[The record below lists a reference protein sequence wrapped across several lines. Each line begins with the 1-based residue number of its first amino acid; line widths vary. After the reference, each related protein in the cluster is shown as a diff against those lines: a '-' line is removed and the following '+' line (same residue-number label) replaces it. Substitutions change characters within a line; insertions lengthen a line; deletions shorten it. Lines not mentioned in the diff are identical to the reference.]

1 MIFAYAFRSGRL
13 TRLSFEGSTP
23 PEDALWIDLF
33 DPTDAEER
41 AVEQALGVEVPTR
54 QEMAAI
60 EESSRIYRDDGAVV
74 LTAVVVDGVARGRP
88 SRAQITFVLTS
99 DHLVTLRYVDP
110 QPFKTFDGRIQR
122 LGAGMDSP
130 ARIFLALLESIVE
143 RGADILELTAAELNE
158 VSTRLFL
165 DDEVRK
171 KKHSRAEDEMQ
182 VVLKRL
188 GRKNMTLAFL
198 RESLMT
204 LERVASYA
212 RTAAFPGETRV
223 ASDLKRLQR
232 DLRSLSVYEA
242 ELSSELR
249 YLHEAALG
257 LVNLAQNRIIK
268 VFSIASVLF
277 LPPTVVGTVYGM
289 NFRHMPELEWSFGYP
304 LALGV
309 MAVSATIPIL
319 WLRRKGWL

>member
-1 MIFAYAFRSGRL
+1 MIAAYAFRSGRL
-13 TRLSFEGSTP
+13 GRLSFEGPAP
-23 PEDALWIDLF
+23 PPDALWIDLF
-33 DPTDAEER
+33 IPTDAEER
-41 AVEQALGVEVPTR
+41 AVEQVIGIDVPTR
-54 QEMAAI
+54 EEMAAI
-60 EESSRIYRDDGAVV
+60 EESSRIYREDRAIV

-88 SRAQITFVLTS
+88 SRAQITFVLTPE
-99 DHLVTLRYVDP
+99 HLVTLRYVDP
-110 QPFKTFDGRIQR
+110 QPFKTFDNRIQR
-122 LGAGMDSP
+122 LGAGMNSP
-130 ARIFLALLESIVE
+130 ARIFLALLDGIVE
-143 RGADILELTAAELNE
+143 RGADILELTAAELND
-158 VSTRLFL
+158 VSVRLFL
-165 DDEVRK
+165 EEETRRK
-171 KKHSRAEDEMQ
+171 KPSRAEDEMQ

-204 LERVASYA
+204 LERIASHA
-212 RTAAFPGETRV
+212 RTASLPGDGGV
-223 ASDLKRLQR
+223 ASELKRLQR
-232 DLRSLSVYEA
+232 DLNSLAVYEA

-249 YLHEAALG
+249 YLHEATLG

-304 LALGV
+304 LALGL